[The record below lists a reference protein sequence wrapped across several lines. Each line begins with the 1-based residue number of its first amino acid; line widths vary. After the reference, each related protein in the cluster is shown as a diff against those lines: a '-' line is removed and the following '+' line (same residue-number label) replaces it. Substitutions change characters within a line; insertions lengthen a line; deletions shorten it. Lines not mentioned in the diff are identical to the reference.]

1 MDVLELLAPAGSF
14 STALA
19 AFEAGADAVYLGLD
33 AFSARAQAVNF
44 SVDELAEIL
53 SDTQG
58 IGKTRVLISDTGVV
72 VACTGAS
79 NASVKLDI
87 IRAVSSYTGF
97 GSDKITILKIRN

>member
-1 MDVLELLAPAGSF
+1 MNNKQFMEILEKWKFPLLI
-14 STALA
+14 LL
-19 AFEAGADAVYLGLD
+19 LGLGLMLLPTPEKAAKAAD
-33 AFSARAQAVNF
+33 DPQTA
-44 SVDELAEIL
+44 LAEIL

-97 GSDKITILKIRN
+97 GSDKITILKLKT

>member
-1 MDVLELLAPAGSF
+1 MNSKQFMEILGKWKFPLLI
-14 STALA
+14 LL
-19 AFEAGADAVYLGLD
+19 LGLGLMLLPTTEESPEAAD
-33 AFSARAQAVNF
+33 DPQAA
-44 SVDELAEIL
+44 LAEIL

-97 GSDKITILKIRN
+97 GSDKITILKLKT